1 MRSLTPAVRA
11 VLVDIRTSPRTALR
25 REPTSVR
32 LACMAGLA
40 YRGRD
45 GPALTAL
52 GAFALRTGSVPSE
65 PEEVSALTEI
75 LLQGPS
81 GADPEAVGSGMPP
94 DWMVRDE
101 DPSPIPDARPCPFC
115 GSRRVTLQV
124 YDDEWCWIP
133 DDAVRDLLGI
143 YDDRPVTPTER
154 RIAYDGYEG
163 LGYIWCAECQGCGA
177 QVHADSWRGALDAW
191 ERRA

>member
-25 REPTSVR
+25 MEPTSVR

-40 YRGRD
+40 CRGRD

-81 GADPEAVGSGMPP
+81 GADPEAVGSGTAVMR
-94 DWMVRDE
+94 MAEMGLISRGRDGRWRE
-101 DPSPIPDARPCPFC
+101 C
-115 GSRRVTLQV
+115 
-124 YDDEWCWIP
+124 
-133 DDAVRDLLGI
+133 
-143 YDDRPVTPTER
+143 ER
-154 RIAYDGYEG
+154 K
-163 LGYIWCAECQGCGA
+163 
-177 QVHADSWRGALDAW
+177 
-191 ERRA
+191 

>member
-1 MRSLTPAVRA
+1 MCAAVCPHWDKAAKTCSLAPDRRTLSVCILHRA
-11 VLVDIRTSPRTALR
+11 
-25 REPTSVR
+25 
-32 LACMAGLA
+32 
-40 YRGRD
+40 
-45 GPALTAL
+45 GPDA
-52 GAFALRTGSVPSE
+52 E
-65 PEEVSALTEI
+65 
-75 LLQGPS
+75 
-81 GADPEAVGSGMPP
+81 GSGMPP